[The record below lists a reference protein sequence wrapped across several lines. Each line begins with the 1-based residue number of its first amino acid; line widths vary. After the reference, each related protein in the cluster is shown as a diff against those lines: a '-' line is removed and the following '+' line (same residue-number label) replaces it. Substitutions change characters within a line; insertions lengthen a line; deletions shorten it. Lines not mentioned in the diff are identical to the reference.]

1 MRLRPQPCAN
11 IIANGISAARS
22 EFGPDTILSR
32 RRFGCVVRLAVT
44 VTRLRSS
51 PFRARTAAPS
61 LAREYYDLAPGSSV
75 FRFGLTTYTTLKTMG
90 SNNKRPA
97 STSAAAPS
105 LSKKRKTD
113 NMQKYYAVQAGF
125 VPGVY
130 LTYSE
135 CQAQTAGFKGA
146 ICEWSFSGE
155 LMSVGRFIKSF
166 VSRDDAEA
174 FAAGK
179 KVAVADEPAKFYAVA
194 VGNPTGIFTD
204 WSEASKS
211 ITGIKGPKY
220 KRFGTRAEAVAY
232 IRQYGNREA
241 IEALGEKV
249 VEPVKKVEVEEEPV
263 TIKKFTPI
271 QEVATKKPAEDVL
284 DVWTDGSSLANGTAG
299 SRAGLGVYF
308 GDKDP
313 RNLAERLPGEPQ
325 TNQRAELM
333 AMQRALEIAPLE
345 QHVRIHS
352 DSQYSIKC
360 VTEWAVGWKRK
371 NWLTANGEKVKNQD
385 IIRAVLDKI
394 DERNKAG
401 GRTYFQW
408 VKGHATNV
416 GNIAADRLAVRGAN
430 LP

>member
-1 MRLRPQPCAN
+1 MTCP
-11 IIANGISAARS
+11 
-22 EFGPDTILSR
+22 
-32 RRFGCVVRLAVT
+32 
-44 VTRLRSS
+44 
-51 PFRARTAAPS
+51 
-61 LAREYYDLAPGSSV
+61 PGSSV
-75 FRFGLTTYTTLKTMG
+75 LKFGFITDTTLKTMG

-97 STSAAAPS
+97 STSATAPS

-146 ICEWSFSGE
+146 IF
-155 LMSVGRFIKSF
+155 KSF

-232 IRQYGNREA
+232 IRQYGDREA

-249 VEPVKKVEVEEEPV
+249 EPVEKVEVEEKPV

-271 QEVATKKPAEDVL
+271 QEVAIKGPVEDIL
-284 DVWTDGSSLANGTAG
+284 NIWTDGSSLANGRAG

-308 GDKDP
+308 GENDP
-313 RNLAERLPGEPQ
+313 RNLSERLIGEPQ

-333 AMQRALEIAPLE
+333 AMQRALEIASLE

-352 DSQYSIKC
+352 DSQYSIKS
-360 VTEWAVGWKRK
+360 AK
-371 NWLTANGEKVKNQD
+371 KVKNQD

-394 DERNKAG
+394 DERKRAG
-401 GRTYFQW
+401 GNTYFQW